1 MFSDPPVPTSTRGS
15 VRFRAALGGD
25 LATDAGSLL
34 PLTTVNISAGGLLA
48 RTREP
53 VMPWAQVGV
62 TLHLG
67 EETFAS
73 QAVCVR
79 VEGVPP
85 TAAAFFFLDPDPRQR
100 LLLVEH
106 LQAHYESY
114 V

>member
-1 MFSDPPVPTSTRGS
+1 MSTEPPRPPSTRGS
-15 VRFRAALGGD
+15 VRFRAALGGE
-25 LATDAGSLL
+25 LCAGGALTR
-34 PLTTVNISAGGLLA
+34 PLTTLNISAGGFLA
-48 RTREP
+48 RMPEP
-53 VMPWAQVGV
+53 VRPWTQVGV
-62 TLHLG
+62 SLQLG

-79 VEGVPP
+79 VEGSPP

-106 LQAHYESY
+106 LQSHFESY

>member
-1 MFSDPPVPTSTRGS
+1 MSSNTTVPTSTRGS
-15 VRFRAALGGD
+15 VRFRAVLGGD
-25 LATDAGSLL
+25 LVSDAGGML
-34 PLTTVNISAGGLLA
+34 PLTTVNVSAGGLLA

-53 VMPWAQVGV
+53 VKPWSQVGV
-62 TLHLG
+62 TLRLG